1 MGLDRKAFYE
11 VSRVAIL
18 PMGFCYPGRAKGKGG
33 GDAPPRPECGPLWQP
48 PFLDALPQVETI
60 LLVGGYAQA
69 FHLGKTRAAT
79 MTETVRRFADFGPRY
94 VPLPHP
100 SWRNTAWMR
109 RNPWFEAEVL
119 PVLKERVRDLLARP

>member
-1 MGLDRKAFYE
+1 MSPGWRFCPWG
-11 VSRVAIL
+11 SAI
-18 PMGFCYPGRAKGKGG
+18 PGGPRGKGG

-69 FHLGKTRAAT
+69 FHLGQARAAT
-79 MTETVRRFADFGPRY
+79 MTETVRRFADFGPRHF
-94 VPLPHP
+94 PLPHP

-109 RNPWFEAEVL
+109 RNPWFVDEIL
-119 PVLKERVRDLLARP
+119 PLLKERVRDLLVRPLS